1 MANSYRVAVIGSSG
15 RGNYGHGID
24 TVWHEV
30 PSLDVVALAD
40 DNKAAIPK
48 MMQLTHAKTNY
59 TDYREMLDKEK
70 PQIVGIGPRWLDRHK
85 EMAIACAERGIHMYM
100 EKPFCRSLAEA
111 DEIIKA
117 CEQRHVKLALAHQTR
132 YSPVIDVVKQAIADG
147 KIGKLLEIR
156 ARGKEDK
163 RGGAEDMWVLGSHLF
178 NLIRTFGG
186 DPAWCFGRVE
196 QNGKPIT
203 KSDVVAGPEEIGP
216 LCGDNV
222 AGMFGLP
229 DGATAYFGSRRSTGS
244 KTSRFA
250 IQIFGSAG
258 AFEMTTGYHP
268 TTNYFG
274 DGSWSPGRSGA
285 KWVPVTTQ
293 GIDKPE
299 TDKNAGLHG
308 GNVAAVK
315 DLIAAIEQDRQPLCG
330 MYDGRGTIE
339 MINAIFESQR
349 VGTPVPLPLKTRE
362 NPLTLL

>member
-15 RGNYGHGID
+15 RGNYGHGVD

-30 PSLDVVALAD
+30 PGLEVVGLAD

-48 MMQLTHAKTNY
+48 MMQLTHAKTSF
-59 TDYREMLDKEK
+59 TDYREMLDKTK

-85 EMAIACAERGIHMYM
+85 EMAIACAERGIHVYM

-132 YSPVIDVVKQAIADG
+132 YSPVIDVVKQAIAGG

-186 DPAWCFGRVE
+186 DPAWCFGHVE

-203 KSDVVAGPEEIGP
+203 KADVVAGPEEIGP

-299 TDKNAGLHG
+299 TDKGAGLHG

-315 DLIAAIEQDRQPLCG
+315 DPIAAIEQDPQAACN
-330 MYDGRGTIE
+330 I
-339 MINAIFESQR
+339 
-349 VGTPVPLPLKTRE
+349 
-362 NPLTLL
+362 